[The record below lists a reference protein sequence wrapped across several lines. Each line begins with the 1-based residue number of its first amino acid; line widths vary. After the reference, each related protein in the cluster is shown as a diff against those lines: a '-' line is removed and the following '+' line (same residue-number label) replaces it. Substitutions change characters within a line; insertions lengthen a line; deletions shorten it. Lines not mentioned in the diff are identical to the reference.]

1 MSDQAGRQTPARNV
15 PGKSSRK
22 RHWRRWVLAGIG
34 VLVVLVV
41 LAVGAFIKLQPTLSP
56 LVLPT
61 AGVSAP
67 AGPLQGTWDV
77 AAGSAAGFRVP
88 ETALGIS
95 NDTVGRTNA
104 VTGTIALSGTQVTAA
119 AFRIGLTAI
128 KVGGK
133 AQPQF
138 ATSLGTQQHPVAT
151 FTLTQPVTLS
161 SAFASGATITATA
174 TGQLTMRGI
183 SHPVT
188 VTISGRRNGS
198 GLQVA
203 GSIPIAFSDWGIT
216 EPKGY
221 GFFGSLANHGVAEFL
236 LVLHRY

>member
-1 MSDQAGRQTPARNV
+1 MIDEAGRQTLARNV
-15 PGKSSRK
+15 PGRSSRK
-22 RHWRRWVLAGIG
+22 RHWLRWILAGLG

-61 AGVSAP
+61 AGASAP
-67 AGPLQGTWDV
+67 AGPLAGTWDV
-77 AAGSAAGFRVP
+77 AAGSVAGFRVH

-95 NDTVGRTNA
+95 NDTGRRTHA
-104 VTGTIALSGTQVTAA
+104 VTRTIASPGPRRQ
-119 AFRIGLTAI
+119 
-128 KVGGK
+128 
-133 AQPQF
+133 
-138 ATSLGTQQHPVAT
+138 PVAT
-151 FTLTQPVTLS
+151 FTLTQPVTLG

-183 SHPVT
+183 SHLVT

-198 GLQVA
+198 ALQVA

-216 EPKGY
+216 GPKGY

-236 LVLHRY
+236 LVLHRH